1 MTNEPLICV
10 VDANVALK
18 LFLTQP
24 LSDRADDL
32 FSCIESNAQAR
43 FYVPDFFYTECAS
56 ILINY
61 VRMKKHSPTQARRD
75 IEDLQALS
83 LRVVP
88 SVPLLP
94 LAVTIALD
102 HRISGYD
109 AIYVA
114 VAAQIGAP
122 LITADEKLVRAMQK
136 TSYSV
141 KSLAAFEI
149 PLP

>member
-1 MTNEPLICV
+1 MTSESLICV

-18 LFLTQP
+18 LFLAQP
-24 LSDRADDL
+24 LSDRADEL
-32 FSCIESNAQAR
+32 FACIETDAQAR

-61 VRMKKHSPTQARRD
+61 VRMKKHSSAQAKRD

-88 SVPLLP
+88 SVPLIP
-94 LAVTIALD
+94 LATTIALD

-109 AIYVA
+109 AMYVA
-114 VAAQIGAP
+114 VAAQVGAP

-136 TSYSV
+136 TPYNV
-141 KSLAAFEI
+141 KSLADIEI
-149 PLP
+149 PLS